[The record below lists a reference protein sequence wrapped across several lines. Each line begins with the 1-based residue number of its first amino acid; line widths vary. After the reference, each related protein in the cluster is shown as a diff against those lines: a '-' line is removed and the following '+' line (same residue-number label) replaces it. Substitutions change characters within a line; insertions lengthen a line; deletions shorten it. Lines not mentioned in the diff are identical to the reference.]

1 MSECRTQVYK
11 WSYLLLLLSLKNFSC
26 LSLKHQPIHTLSL
39 NNSGGRSRPAV
50 RSSFVF
56 SFAFNNNPYPQIC
69 HLPAV
74 AARRSLPPLPGLL
87 CSDLLRSAI
96 DGLMLPWVLALDL
109 LGLGLA
115 PLRMLSFIFFVCF
128 MYFMYFCQATPSYG
142 CVYQKL
148 TLVIPPTLVW
158 CCCSL
163 SQLLWC
169 MSCFVVACYVVYV
182 RCNLLCSNFLHL

>member
-1 MSECRTQVYK
+1 
-11 WSYLLLLLSLKNFSC
+11 
-26 LSLKHQPIHTLSL
+26 
-39 NNSGGRSRPAV
+39 
-50 RSSFVF
+50 VF
-56 SFAFNNNPYPQIC
+56 SLSFNNNPYLQIC
-69 HLPAV
+69 HLPSV
-74 AARRSLPPLPGLL
+74 AARCHRSLPPLLLCSDQLPPGLL
-87 CSDLLRSAI
+87 CSDLLRSVI
-96 DGLMLPWVLALDL
+96 DGLMMPWVLTLYL

-169 MSCFVVACYVVYV
+169 MSCFGLTCYV